1 MRSCPP
7 PPGPSSSPAR
17 RRPIRGSYVL
27 LVGLAEARCIETGR
41 LGPVSFPAGFYAY
54 AGSALGSLAPRLER
68 HLRREKKLHWHID
81 YLLEHAAV
89 LRALYAAGSDRK
101 ECVLAGSL
109 SARLTPVPGFG
120 CSDCRCRSH
129 LFFAESRAALAR
141 AVSASFRQAGM
152 RPRSWRAGQIEGA
165 E

>member
-7 PPGPSSSPAR
+7 PPGPASSPAR

-27 LVGLAEARCIETGR
+27 VMSLAKARCIETGR
-41 LGPVSFPAGFYAY
+41 LGSISFPAGFYAY
-54 AGSALGSLAPRLER
+54 AGSALGGLAPRLER

-89 LRALYAAGSDRK
+89 LRALYAAGSERK
-101 ECVLAGSL
+101 ECALADSL
-109 SARLTPVPGFG
+109 SSKLAPVPGFG

-129 LFFAESRAALAR
+129 LFFAESRAALGR
-141 AVSASFRQAGM
+141 AASASFRQAGM
-152 RPRSWRAGQIEGA
+152 RPRSWHVQTIEGA